1 MNDNGVTILIVDD
14 EPSIVAVTAQHL
26 TRKGYEALVA
36 VDGNE
41 ALAMLEARAEVDLV
55 LANCNGS
62 RISGPELDR
71 IIPARWPHIKI
82 IAMSGRPRS
91 TKLPNG
97 VAFLPKPFRS
107 ANLIAVIESVLC
119 PEAA

>member
-1 MNDNGVTILIVDD
+1 VNDNGVTILIVDD

-55 LANCNGS
+55 LANRNGS